1 MDEKLLRRVEV
12 VGAMLV
18 AIAYFLPW
26 ASIMSPL
33 GSIELRGL
41 YVDYAWMLLIFAI
54 LHLLLQFAT
63 LNKDSLGVSASS
75 LRYIE
80 AIWQLI
86 PFVFVAFFAWYGASF
101 GFNARNASS
110 EGHATVFG
118 TSVDSIVK
126 ASLDYGYW
134 IGACGAV
141 LLVASVGL
149 LGKQARKF
157 ASYAAVVAIA
167 TVGLAFGLSRQG
179 KQVRQTAI
187 SASSDGAPNLRGIT
201 ADSPAPTIVISPL
214 FRNVGSNTIVG
225 LRGRLAVIDGF
236 GKEVYGFNFRADDK
250 ILPGHDSGRG
260 GYSFDENQFED
271 DDPYHKMVPLIEAG
285 TAKYTAR
292 ITHIAFEDGLENQFR
307 IRRSRSRLAIG
318 TSAKA
323 SSRSLSR
330 GIADLRLS
338 SPPANKRNRG

>member
-201 ADSPAPTIVISPL
+201 ADSPAPTSSAEPDFDSSPYIQLTSISAKRLAKDYEASRYSNSVVISPL

-250 ILPGHDSGRG
+250 ILPGHESGRG

-271 DDPYHKMVPLIEAG
+271 DDPYHKMVPLVEAG

-292 ITHIAFEDGLENQFR
+292 ITHIAFEDGTVLP
-307 IRRSRSRLAIG
+307 
-318 TSAKA
+318 K
-323 SSRSLSR
+323 
-330 GIADLRLS
+330 
-338 SPPANKRNRG
+338 K

>member
-41 YVDYAWMLLIFAI
+41 YVDYAWMLLILAI
-54 LHLLLQFAT
+54 LHLLLQFAR
-63 LNKDSLGVSASS
+63 LNKDSLGLPASS
-75 LRYIE
+75 LRYME
-80 AIWQLI
+80 AIWRLI

-110 EGHATVFG
+110 EGHATAFG

-149 LGKQARKF
+149 LSKQGRKF

-167 TVGLAFGLSRQG
+167 TVGLAFGLSRPG
-179 KQVRQTAI
+179 KQVKQTAI
-187 SASSDGAPNLRGIT
+187 SASPDGSANMRGTT
-201 ADSPAPTIVISPL
+201 ADSPAPTSSAEPDFDSSPYIQLTSISAKRLAKDYEASRYSNSVVVSPV
-214 FRNVGSNTIVG
+214 FRNIGSGIIVG

-271 DDPYHKMVPLIEAG
+271 NDPYHKMVPLVEAG

-292 ITHIAFEDGLENQFR
+292 ITHIAFEDGTVLP
-307 IRRSRSRLAIG
+307 
-318 TSAKA
+318 K
-323 SSRSLSR
+323 
-330 GIADLRLS
+330 
-338 SPPANKRNRG
+338 K

>member
-1 MDEKLLRRVEV
+1 MDEKLLRRMEA

-18 AIAYFLPW
+18 AIAYFMPW
-26 ASIMSPL
+26 ASILSPL

-41 YVDYAWMLLIFAI
+41 YVDYAWMLLILAI
-54 LHLLLQFAT
+54 LHLLLQFAR
-63 LNKDSLGVSASS
+63 LNKDSLGLPVSS

-80 AIWQLI
+80 GIWRLI
-86 PFVFVAFFAWYGASF
+86 PFVFVAFFAWYGAGF

-118 TSVDSIVK
+118 TTVDSIVK

-149 LGKQARKF
+149 LGKQGRKF

-167 TVGLAFGLSRQG
+167 TVGLAFGFSRPG
-179 KQVRQTAI
+179 KQVQQTAI
-187 SASSDGAPNLRGIT
+187 SASPDGTPSL
-201 ADSPAPTIVISPL
+201 PAPTSSAEPDFDFSPYIQVTSISAKRLAKDYEASRYSNSVVISPV

-250 ILPGHDSGRG
+250 IQPGHDSGRG
-260 GYSFDENQFED
+260 GYSFDENQFEN
-271 DDPYHKMVPLIEAG
+271 DDPYHKMIPLVEAG

-292 ITHIAFEDGLENQFR
+292 ITHIAFEDGTVLP
-307 IRRSRSRLAIG
+307 
-318 TSAKA
+318 K
-323 SSRSLSR
+323 
-330 GIADLRLS
+330 
-338 SPPANKRNRG
+338 K